1 MTSAS
6 LVGVRGRPVYSVVVS
21 ALALVAAVLIG
32 TALAV
37 DPRIGIALLLAT
49 CAVPL
54 VLLDL
59 SFGIVL

>member
-1 MTSAS
+1 
-6 LVGVRGRPVYSVVVS
+6 
-21 ALALVAAVLIG
+21 LVAAVLIG

-37 DPRIGIALLLAT
+37 DARIGIALLLAT